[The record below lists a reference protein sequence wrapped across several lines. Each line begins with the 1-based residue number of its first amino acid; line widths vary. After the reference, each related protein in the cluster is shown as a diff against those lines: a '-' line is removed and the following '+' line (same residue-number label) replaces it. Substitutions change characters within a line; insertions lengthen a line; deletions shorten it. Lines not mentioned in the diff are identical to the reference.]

1 MQDIRSRKF
10 FCRIHKTNILEN
22 KKKHIYNATK
32 VYNQLRDKYENVV
45 FCIHDKG
52 TDKEHYH
59 FVIQDKNQI
68 RKSTLLKIMPYGSI
82 EKQKGSN
89 KQVYEYMLHIDLKS
103 RKNGKIEYTHDIIT
117 HNIYDFDTWL
127 KLENEKGS
135 RNDLIELTQMIEA
148 GASDYEIMQENKEAY
163 ARYFNYIENTRKAIN
178 ENKGSQERET
188 LQVFYYYGDTGTG
201 KSHTAR
207 HNHDR
212 KDIFVVSDYKNPWDN
227 YKGQPV
233 LILEEY
239 RSNFFATLLLQIL
252 DKYPLELPARY
263 SNNFACWTTVYII
276 SNIPPQD
283 QYPNID
289 EATKKA
295 FYRRINEVKDFSIDK
310 ILTYRIDPITL
321 SRKIISERE
330 NPINSLL

>member
-22 KKKHIYNATK
+22 KKKYIYNATK
-32 VYNQLRDKYENVV
+32 VYKQLCDKYENVV
-45 FCIHDKG
+45 FCIHEKD
-52 TDKEHYH
+52 THNEHYH
-59 FVIQDKNQI
+59 FVIQDDNAI

-82 EKQKGSN
+82 EKQLGSN

-117 HNIYDFDTWL
+117 HNIEDFDTWL

-135 RNDLIELTQMIEA
+135 RNDLVELTQMIEA
-148 GASDYEIMQENKEAY
+148 GASDYEIIQANKEAF
-163 ARYFNYIENTRKAIN
+163 ARYNNYIENTRKAIN

-201 KSHTAR
+201 KTYTAR

-212 KDIFVVSDYKNPWDN
+212 RDIFVVSDYKNPWDN
-227 YKGQPV
+227 YKGQPII
-233 LILEEY
+233 ILEEY
-239 RSNFFATLLLQIL
+239 RSNFYPTDLLQYL
-252 DKYPLELPARY
+252 DIYPLELRARY
-263 SNNFACWTTVYII
+263 KNNYACWTTVYII

-289 EATKKA
+289 DHTKKA
-295 FYRRINEVKDFSIDK
+295 FYRRINEIKHFSMKTITTYNFDFNCLPTN
-310 ILTYRIDPITL
+310 ILTTT
-321 SRKIISERE
+321 
-330 NPINSLL
+330 NPISQLD

>member
-45 FCIHDKG
+45 FCTHDKG

-82 EKQKGSN
+82 EKQNGSN

-103 RKNGKIEYTHDIIT
+103 RKNHKIEYTSDIIT
-117 HNIYDFDTWL
+117 HNIDDFDTWL

-135 RNDLIELTQMIEA
+135 RNDLIELDQLIEN
-148 GASDYEIMQENKEAY
+148 GATDYEIRNFNNKAY

-188 LQVFYYYGDTGTG
+188 MQVFYYYGDTGTG
-201 KSHTAR
+201 KSYTAR

-227 YKGQPV
+227 YKGQSV
-233 LILEEY
+233 VIFEEY
-239 RSNFFATLLLQIL
+239 RSNFFPTDLLQLL
-252 DKYPLELPARY
+252 DVYPLELRARY
-263 SNNFACWTTVYII
+263 KNNYACWTTVYLI

-289 EATKKA
+289 QNTKKA
-295 FYRRINEVKDFSIDK
+295 FYRRINEIKHFSMETITTYKLDLNCK
-310 ILTYRIDPITL
+310 PINILTTT
-321 SRKIISERE
+321 
-330 NPINSLL
+330 NPISQLD